1 MPGYLYLTIAIIL
14 EVIATSS
21 MKALDG
27 FNKPI
32 PLILVVLGYPISLFL
47 LSLVVKT
54 VPVGVA
60 YAIWSGMGIV
70 LVSIAAFFIY
80 QQKLDMP
87 ASVGMSMIVGGVA
100 IMQLFSNTTA

>member
-87 ASVGMSMIVGGVA
+87 AIVGMSMIVGGVA

>member
-21 MKALDG
+21 MKALDR

-87 ASVGMSMIVGGVA
+87 AIVGMSMIVGGVA

>member
-32 PLILVVLGYPISLFL
+32 PLLLVVLGYPISLFL

-87 ASVGMSMIVGGVA
+87 AIIGMSMIVGGVA
-100 IMQLFSNTTA
+100 IMQLFSKTAA

>member
-32 PLILVVLGYPISLFL
+32 PLMLVVLGYPISLFL

-87 ASVGMSMIVGGVA
+87 AIVGMSMIVGGVA